1 MYMDKLLTLKASE
14 YPGDMM
20 TVVIGL
26 VVVFSVLLLLT
37 LIFWLFGKVAG
48 GGNGAAAKTIQPVA
62 KPAVVSAIPAAP
74 IQSNNDI
81 PDEVVAVIAAA
92 VAAMSADGKQYAVR
106 RIRPAATHN
115 SRSVWAAAGV
125 AENTRP
131 F

>member
-1 MYMDKLLTLKASE
+1 MRIDKLLTLNTAE
-14 YPGDMM
+14 YPSDMM

-37 LIFWLFGKVAG
+37 IIFWLFGKIAG
-48 GGNGAAAKTIQPVA
+48 SKSESTAQ
-62 KPAVVSAIPAAP
+62 PAVQSVTPSVPRTAP
-74 IQSNNDI
+74 VTNGNDV

-92 VAAMSADGKQYAVR
+92 VAAMSTDGKQYAIR
-106 RIRPAATHN
+106 RIRPAATRG

>member
-1 MYMDKLLTLKASE
+1 MRIDKLLTLSAAE
-14 YPGDMM
+14 YPSDMM
-20 TVVIGL
+20 TVIIGF

-48 GGNGAAAKTIQPVA
+48 RNANAAPRRAVA
-62 KPAVVSAIPAAP
+62 VTPSVPSVSAPVVANN
-74 IQSNNDI
+74 NNDV

-92 VAAMSADGKQYAVR
+92 VAAMSTDGKQYAVR
-106 RIRPAATHN
+106 RIRPAATRG
-115 SRSVWAAAGV
+115 SRSVWASAGV

>member
-1 MYMDKLLTLKASE
+1 MCMDKLLTLKASE
-14 YPGDMM
+14 YPSDMM

-26 VVVFSVLLLLT
+26 VVVFAVLLLLT

-48 GGNGAAAKTIQPVA
+48 GNGACTVQPIA
-62 KPAVVSAIPAAP
+62 QPAATSAVP
-74 IQSNNDI
+74 TIQSNDDV

-92 VAAMSADGKQYAVR
+92 VAAMSADGKRYAIR
-106 RIRPAATHN
+106 RIRPAATRAT
-115 SRSVWAAAGV
+115 RSAWTAASV